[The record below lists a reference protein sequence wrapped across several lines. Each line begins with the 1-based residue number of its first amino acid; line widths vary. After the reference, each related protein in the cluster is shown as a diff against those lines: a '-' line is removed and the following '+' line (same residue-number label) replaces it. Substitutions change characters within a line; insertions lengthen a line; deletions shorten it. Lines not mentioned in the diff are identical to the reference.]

1 MTRVITRNSQLLP
14 LPRRLRN
21 KCRRVWSAL
30 RLARRKARYRRRDEP
45 VETTRA
51 AFIVG
56 CQRSGTTMALFM
68 LNESLDVDVLNESDA
83 RAFVECRIKDI
94 ETRRRLLDRST
105 ASCLIFKPVCESH
118 RLNDLL
124 CEHPGSR
131 GIWMYRDYAD
141 VANSAVTLWGDTT
154 KRYMLDLFKGGGDW
168 GGYQWNRERINDEC
182 LDELRAAAPDDPAP
196 HEAAALFW
204 YMRNRTLFEQPL
216 LHRPDVLIMRYEPL
230 VGDADEGF
238 RRLCA
243 FLDVGFS
250 PRMVRRVSKASV
262 GRKNRPPLCDSVE
275 DLCRGMLERLD
286 AACADQDRE

>member
-1 MTRVITRNSQLLP
+1 MTHVITRNSQLPP
-14 LPRRLRN
+14 LPSRVRN
-21 KCRRVWSAL
+21 TCRRVWSAL
-30 RLARRKARYRRRDEP
+30 RLARRKTRYRRRNEP

-56 CQRSGTTMALFM
+56 CQRSGTTMALSM

-83 RAFVECRIKDI
+83 RAFVECRIKDVQ
-94 ETRRRLLDRST
+94 TRKRLLDKS
-105 ASCLIFKPVCESH
+105 AANCLIFKPVCESH
-118 RLNDLL
+118 RLDDLL
-124 CEHPGSR
+124 REHPGSR

-154 KRYMLDLFKGGGDW
+154 KRFMSDLFQGGGDW
-168 GGYQWNRERINDEC
+168 GGYQWNRERIGDDC
-182 LDELRAAAPDDPAP
+182 LDELRAAAPADPTP

-204 YMRNRTLFEQPL
+204 YMRNYTLFEQPL
-216 LHRPDVLIMRYEPL
+216 RDRDDVVIMRYEPL
-230 VGDADEGF
+230 VRDADKGF

-262 GRKNRPPLCDSVE
+262 GRKNRPTLCDPIE
-275 DLCRGMLERLD
+275 NLCRKMLQRLD
-286 AACADQDRE
+286 AACTDQNQG